1 MEEII
6 LKIFRFDPGKND
18 APYFKNYTVPIKRG
32 MTVLDSLN
40 YIKDNLDRTL
50 TFRQSCR
57 SAICGS
63 CAIKIN
69 GKSTLACKTLFSE
82 IKTRGSIRIEP
93 LGHSRIIKDLVVDQ
107 NLFFRKIKD
116 LEPWIVLDHSR
127 QLPVKEFLMYPK
139 CVKELK
145 ESRSCIFCGAC
156 YSECNAIDG
165 DITFAGPHS
174 LVKTMRFLKDPRDC
188 DTGRTAQ
195 AVEMGLFKCIVCHEC
210 EPSCPKN
217 INIGQNVID
226 LRCKAV
232 GNHFG
237 PLPPH
242 KKIME
247 NIKNTGCSISVK
259 EGSTVDKYPEYI
271 KAFKAEPQAEVVL
284 FLGCILNRRQHN
296 VAQSVINILQHNEI
310 AVHLPKNQVCC
321 GSPAIRTGQKDEI
334 LPVIKRNFDIFESYI
349 ERGIN
354 SIVTSC
360 AGCCLTLRNDYP
372 ALSRDIDNYFKSKV
386 FDVTE
391 FLTKKIDLKE
401 FTEKID
407 TKVMYHYPCHTRK
420 IGLSEDLY
428 LEFLQKIPEI
438 EINKVPSDRL
448 CCGGGGGVRTGYAE
462 LNNSLSRRRLLTAK
476 NNKIDLLVTNCP
488 YCYMSFD
495 SAIELLSKEEKVGF
509 TLDNYYTILAKGYGL
524 K

>member
-6 LKIFRFDPGKND
+6 LKIFRFDPEKDN
-18 APYFKNYTVPIKRG
+18 APYFKEYTVPIKRG
-32 MTVLDSLN
+32 VTVLDSLN

-63 CAIKIN
+63 CAVKIN
-69 GKSTLACKTLFSE
+69 GKSMLACKTQLSE
-82 IKTRGSIRIEP
+82 IRKGEIISIEP
-93 LGHSRIIKDLVVDQ
+93 LGHSRIIKDLIVDQ
-107 NLFFRKIKD
+107 NLFFKKIKD
-116 LEPWIVLDHSR
+116 GEPWIVLDYSK
-127 QLPVKEFLMYPK
+127 QLPKNEFLMPPQN
-139 CVKELK
+139 VKELK
-145 ESRSCIFCGAC
+145 EARNCIFCGSC

-165 DITFAGPHS
+165 DSTFAGPHS

-188 DTGRTAQ
+188 DTGRTGQ
-195 AVEMGLFKCIVCHEC
+195 AIERGLFKCIVCHEC

-226 LRCKAV
+226 LRYKAV
-232 GNHFG
+232 ENHFG
-237 PLPPH
+237 PLPQH
-242 KKIME
+242 KKIMQ

-259 EGSTVDKYPEYI
+259 EASTVDKYPEYI
-271 KAFKAEPQAEVVL
+271 KTFREEPQEEVVL
-284 FLGCILNRRQHN
+284 FLGCILNRREHN

-334 LPVIKRNFDIFESYI
+334 FPVIKKNFDIFESYI
-349 ERGIN
+349 DKGIN
-354 SIVTSC
+354 NIVTSC
-360 AGCCLTLRNDYP
+360 SGCCLTLRNDYP
-372 ALSRDIDNYFKSKV
+372 EISKYIDTSFKSNIY
-386 FDVTE
+386 DVTE

-401 FTEKID
+401 FTEEID
-407 TKVMYHYPCHTRK
+407 TKIMYHYPCHTRK
-420 IGLSEDLY
+420 MGLSEDLY
-428 LEFLQKIPEI
+428 LQLLQKIPGV

-448 CCGGGGGVRTGYAE
+448 CCGGGGGVRTGYPE
-462 LNNSLSRRRLLTAK
+462 LNNTLSRRRLQAAK
-476 NNKIDLLVTNCP
+476 DSKVDSLVTNCP

-495 SAIELLSKEEKVGF
+495 SAIELLSQEEKVGF
-509 TLDNYYTILAKGYGL
+509 NLENFYTILAKGYGL